1 MDLDLGNYE
10 RFMDIKLTRDN
21 NITTGKIYQAGS
33 LDYDADFEDHFRFFF
48 FLTLLFF
55 SCFHDSLSLIERE
68 EETIWEKLFRS
79 GLTNLYCVF
88 IVVIICL

>member
-1 MDLDLGNYE
+1 VDLDLGNYE

-33 LDYDADFEDHFRFFF
+33 LDYNADFEDHFRFY

-55 SCFHDSLSLIERE
+55 SCFPDSLSLIERE

-79 GLTNLYCVF
+79 GLTNLY
-88 IVVIICL
+88 